1 MVLAHLVFNVSS
13 LEEGKK
19 FYEAALAP
27 LGYKE
32 CIKFEGI
39 AIGYGDKGKPEFWIH
54 VAKPG
59 EHTKGFHVAFA
70 VDSREVVHQF
80 YKAALKAGAKDNGAP
95 GLREHYAPG
104 YYAAFIYDLDGNNVE
119 VVTFAGEKS

>member
-1 MVLAHLVFNVSS
+1 MVLSHLGFNVSS

-19 FYEAALAP
+19 FYAAVLAP

-32 CIKFEGI
+32 CVNIEGI
-39 AIGYGDKGKPEFWIH
+39 AIGYGDKGAPDFWIH

-59 EHTKGFHVAFA
+59 EHTKGLHVALA
-70 VDSREVVHQF
+70 ADSRAVVHQF
-80 YKAALKAGAKDNGAP
+80 YEAALKAGAKDNGAP

-104 YYAAFIYDLDGNNVE
+104 YYAAFVYDLDGNNIE
-119 VVTFAGEKS
+119 VVTFAGEK